1 MILFELVDQ
10 NENNDVY
17 RKLALSNHIRQLDF
31 LQSVVLAALESG
43 RPFLSQTVVKA
54 LNYHAM
60 ACLHPF
66 AGEYRP
72 CAVCVENHNPA
83 DHYRPPDHYRVA
95 SLMDDFINLVNRR
108 WESETAI
115 ELSSFV
121 LWRLNWIHPF
131 INGNGRTAR
140 AACYFVLCVKG
151 GGWLGGNKILPVL
164 LQDHREEYVAALKSA
179 DSGNGL
185 EALNSFIMK
194 LLMEQ
199 KNS

>member
-1 MILFELVDQ
+1 MILFELSDQ
-10 NENNDVY
+10 NENDNVY
-17 RKLALSNHIRQLDF
+17 QKLALSNHVRQLDF

-43 RPFLSQTVVKA
+43 RPFLSQTVIKA

-72 CAVCVENHNPA
+72 CNVQVG
-83 DHYRPPDHYRVA
+83 DYTPPDHYRVA
-95 SLMDDFINLVNRR
+95 ALMDDFINLVNRR

-115 ELSSFV
+115 GLSAEV

-151 GGWLGGNKILPVL
+151 GGRLGGNKILPVL
-164 LQDHREEYVAALKSA
+164 LQEYSEEYVLALKSA
-179 DSGNGL
+179 DSGNGVK
-185 EALNSFIMK
+185 ALGSLIMQ
-194 LLMEQ
+194 LLTEQ

>member
-1 MILFELVDQ
+1 MILFELRDQ
-10 NENNDVY
+10 NENDDVY
-17 RKLALSNHIRQLDF
+17 RKLALSNHMRQQDF
-31 LQSVVLAALESG
+31 LKSVVLAALESG
-43 RPFLSQTVVKA
+43 RPLLSQTVIKA

-72 CAVCVENHNPA
+72 CAVLVGNHT
-83 DHYRPPDHYRVA
+83 PPDHYRVA
-95 SLMDDFINLVNRR
+95 ALTDDFINLVNRH
-108 WESETAI
+108 WESEKAI
-115 ELSSFV
+115 ELSAEV

-151 GGWLGGNKILPVL
+151 GGWFGGNKILPVL
-164 LQDHREEYVAALKSA
+164 LQEHREEYVAALKSA

-185 EALNSFIMK
+185 DALCSLIVQLLTEQMNS
-194 LLMEQ
+194 
-199 KNS
+199 